1 MSLVEFR
8 ATAERRRWEL
18 VKARAEARIAQR
30 RLDGSLPAEKHEVSA
45 VAKVVVL
52 PSLDDDSDAGSGVA
66 PERGTTD
73 ALSRDEG

>member
-30 RLDGSLPAEKHEVSA
+30 RLDGSLPAERHEVS
-45 VAKVVVL
+45 VTTL
-52 PSLDDDSDAGSGVA
+52 SDAELDARIRELEGS
-66 PERGTTD
+66 D
-73 ALSRDEG
+73 RDG

>member
-18 VKARAEARIAQR
+18 AKARAEARIAQR

-52 PSLDDDSDAGSGVA
+52 PSLDDDSDAGSSLGSE
-66 PERGTTD
+66 PGPSD
-73 ALSRDEG
+73 ALPRNKG